1 MNQLGS
7 FSDLK
12 SVLRRRLPL
21 ILLVTLIGC
30 ALSVYFALKQPKV
43 YEAIAVVQIE
53 DAKIIDTR
61 TGQTD
66 AGHRLQ
72 LIEQRIMAR
81 DNVVEVIED
90 YDLYAEEEESIGTKV
105 ALFREA
111 TTITP
116 VMDSSQPWL
125 TNGSPTGLTITFT
138 TTDPQKAADVANE
151 LLARVVDQG
160 RSRQED
166 ETAQALA
173 FFTGEENRLI
183 GEILTLEQRLADF
196 KQTYSDSLPT
206 TIVAQRTRLDAL
218 RQTELDIDRDIIQLE
233 TNPRRS
239 REGIL
244 EAQVAQLEQQR
255 RLVRERIAEVE
266 AALLAAPQVEQE
278 LSILT
283 RELDQLREQLR
294 QVATR
299 KVEAE
304 TNRTLQQQ
312 QQTERFEVLETALV
326 PEYPVSRSR
335 KKTALMGGIA
345 SAIFGVGFALMLEM
359 LNPAIRN
366 SAQLERALGIQTV
379 VTIPVVTTRRERRFG
394 KLLVVGWLM
403 GLAGLIAAVFRLI
416 TDRWPNLIP
425 FKPGD
430 GQFARLQ

>member
-12 SVLRRRLPL
+12 SVLRRRLRL

-30 ALSVYFALKQPKV
+30 ALSVHFALKQPKV

-81 DNVVEVIED
+81 DNVIEVIED
-90 YDLYAEEEESIGTKV
+90 YGLFAGEDESIGYKV

-116 VMDSSQPWL
+116 VMDSAQPWL

-173 FFTGEENRLI
+173 FFTGEENRLT
-183 GEILTLEQRLADF
+183 GEILAVEQRLAEF
-196 KQTYSDSLPT
+196 KQINSDSLPAT
-206 TIVAQRTRLDAL
+206 VVAQRSRLDAL
-218 RQTELDIDRDIIQLE
+218 RQTELDIERDIIQLE

-283 RELDQLREQLR
+283 RELDQLRDQLR
-294 QVATR
+294 QVSTR

-345 SAIFGVGFALMLEM
+345 SAIFAVGFALMLEM

-379 VTIPVVTTRRERRFG
+379 VTIPVVNTRRERRFR
-394 KLLVVGWLM
+394 KLLVFGWLL
-403 GLAGLIAAVFRLI
+403 GLAGLIAAVFKLI

-425 FKPGD
+425 FKSGD

>member
-1 MNQLGS
+1 MNQLGT

-21 ILLVTLIGC
+21 ILLLTLLGC
-30 ALSVYFALKQPKV
+30 ALSVHFALQQPKS

-53 DAKIIDTR
+53 AARIVDTR
-61 TGQTD
+61 TGRTD

-81 DNVVEVIED
+81 DNVLEVIED
-90 YDLYAEEEESIGTKV
+90 YDLYSDIDETIGFKV
-105 ALFREA
+105 ALFRES
-111 TTITP
+111 TRITP

-125 TNGSPTGLTITFT
+125 TNGSPTGLTITVT
-138 TTDPQKAADVANE
+138 MTDPEQAADVANE

-166 ETAQALA
+166 EATQALA
-173 FFTGEENRLI
+173 FFTGEENRLSA
-183 GEILTLEQRLADF
+183 EILALETRIAEF
-196 KQTYSDSLPT
+196 KRANADSLPST
-206 TIVAQRTRLDAL
+206 VVAQRTRLDAL

-233 TNPRRS
+233 TNSRRT
-239 REGIL
+239 REGVL

-255 RLVRERIAEVE
+255 RLVSDRIAEVE
-266 AALLAAPQVEQE
+266 AALLAAPAVEQE
-278 LSILT
+278 LSIMT
-283 RELDQLREQLR
+283 REFEQLREQMR
-294 QVATR
+294 QVTTR
-299 KVEAE
+299 KVDAE
-304 TNRTLQQQ
+304 TKFSLQQQ

-326 PEYPVSRSR
+326 PENPVSRSR

-345 SAIFGVGFALMLEM
+345 SAVFGFGVAIMLEM

-379 VTIPVVTTRRERRFG
+379 VAIPVVTTRRERRFQ
-394 KLLVVGWLM
+394 KFLVLGWFV
-403 GLAGLIAAVFRLI
+403 GLAVVIAGAVRVV

-425 FKPGD
+425 FKGGD
-430 GQFARLQ
+430 GQFARPQ